1 MAERHVWIPMADG
14 VRLAASLYLPA
25 SRNPCPV
32 LLEALPY
39 RKDDVTAGDR
49 AGYRRL
55 AGEHGYAVARV
66 DLRGT
71 GSSEGVATDE
81 YPPQEQADLCRVI
94 AWLAAQPWSTGAVG
108 MYGTSYSGFNSLQV
122 AAERPPALKAIVA
135 IYATDDRYT
144 DDVHYVGGALR
155 LLDLVDYPLYM
166 VALNA
171 LPPVPALAGAG
182 WRERWRER
190 VEGLEPWLLR
200 WLHEQVDGPYWRH
213 GSLRPAYE
221 RIACPTMLVAG
232 WADGYRNAT
241 FRVLERLRVP
251 TRLLLGPWS
260 HMATDGSLPGPRID
274 LVPELV
280 RWWDRWLRG
289 RRNGVDTAAPVTVF
303 VRQATRPA
311 PDLAEVAG
319 TWRDEPAWPPQRATE
334 LALPLGSGRDR
345 LEVRPDV
352 GAAAW
357 IDCAGHLPFGQPDD
371 QRVDDAWSL
380 TFDWPLE
387 AELEVLGHPR
397 LRVRVAAS
405 TPVAFLSAKLGDV
418 FPDGTS
424 ALVARGFLN
433 LTHRRSHAEPAPL
446 EPVELALHATSWVFP
461 AGHRLRLSLAGADW
475 PNAVPPPPVVLTVER
490 DGSALTLPVLRG
502 PSPLPAPTLPPP
514 SGGRTLSPLDSPQS
528 AGGRT
533 LSPLDSPQSA
543 GGLTLS
549 PPDPPQSAGGL
560 TLSPP
565 DPPPPP
571 AGRPQP
577 TLAAGPETPPAVTG
591 GPEPPAYPLVW
602 RVVRDV
608 LGRTTEAVIGHG
620 GRTELEGGA
629 VVAERYGGTVGTALD
644 PPWRTWATGEA
655 GYRVEW
661 PEATAATTARLDLRG
676 DADAF
681 EVRVDLE
688 VAEAGE
694 PRWNRSWRRRIP
706 RRLG

>member
-14 VRLAASLYLPA
+14 VRLAASLYLPD
-25 SRNPCPV
+25 SRDPVPV

-49 AGYRRL
+49 TEYRRL

-81 YPPQEQADLCRVI
+81 YPPQEQADLCQVI
-94 AWLAAQPWSTGAVG
+94 DWLAAQPWSTGAVG

-200 WLHEQVDGPYWRH
+200 WLQEQVDGPYWRH

-260 HMATDGSLPGPRID
+260 HMATDSSLPGPRID

-289 RRNGVDTAAPVTVF
+289 RRDGADAQAPVTVF
-303 VRQATRPA
+303 VRHATRPA
-311 PDLAEVAG
+311 PDLAEVVGA
-319 TWRDEPAWPPQRATE
+319 WRDEPAWPPERAAE

-345 LEVRPDV
+345 LQVRPDV
-352 GAAAW
+352 GVAGW
-357 IDCAGHLPFGQPDD
+357 IDCAGQLPFGQPDD
-371 QRVDDAWSL
+371 QRADDAWSL

-405 TPVAFLSAKLGDV
+405 APVAFLSAKLCDV

-424 ALVARGFLN
+424 AVVARGLLN

-446 EPVELALHATSWVFP
+446 QPGQVEPVELELHATSWVFP

-475 PNAVPPPPVVLTVER
+475 PNAVPPPAPVVLTVER
-490 DGSALTLPVLRG
+490 DGSVLTLPVLRG
-502 PSPLPAPTLPPP
+502 PSPAPRTADPAG
-514 SGGRTLSPLDSPQS
+514 SGG
-528 AGGRT
+528 A
-533 LSPLDSPQSA
+533 A
-543 GGLTLS
+543 
-549 PPDPPQSAGGL
+549 PDPPA
-560 TLSPP
+560 P
-565 DPPPPP
+565 PPPPP
-571 AGRPQP
+571 AGPDGS
-577 TLAAGPETPPAVTG
+577 AADPPV
-591 GPEPPAYPLVW
+591 EW

-620 GRTELEGGA
+620 GRTTLEGGA
-629 VVAERYGGTVGTALD
+629 VVTERYGGTVGTALD
-644 PPWRTWATGEA
+644 RPWRTWAAGEA
-655 GYRVEW
+655 GYQVEW
-661 PEATAATTARLDLRG
+661 PEATVATTARLDLRA

-688 VAEAGE
+688 VREAGE

-706 RRLG
+706 RRLA

>member
-14 VRLAASLYLPA
+14 VRLAASLYLPDSA
-25 SRNPCPV
+25 DPCPV

-49 AGYRRL
+49 QEYRRL

-94 AWLAAQPWSTGAVG
+94 GWLAAQPWSTGAVG

-122 AAERPPALKAIVA
+122 AAERPPALKAVVA
-135 IYATDDRYT
+135 IYASDDRYT

-171 LPPVPALAGAG
+171 LPPVPALAGLG

-200 WLHEQVDGPYWRH
+200 WLQEQVDGPYWRH
-213 GSLRPAYE
+213 GSLRPDYE

-241 FRVLERLRVP
+241 FRVLERLRAP
-251 TRLLLGPWS
+251 SRLLLGPWS
-260 HMATDGSLPGPRID
+260 HMATDSSVPGPRVD
-274 LVPELV
+274 LVPEMV

-289 RRNGVDTAAPVTVF
+289 RRNGVDTRVPVTVF
-303 VRQATRPA
+303 VRHATRPA
-311 PDLAEVAG
+311 PDLDEVAG
-319 TWRDEPAWPPQRATE
+319 VWRDEPAWPPERAAE

-345 LEVRPDV
+345 LDVRPDV

-371 QRVDDAWSL
+371 QRADDAWSL
-380 TFDWPLE
+380 TFDWPLDRDV
-387 AELEVLGHPR
+387 EVLGHPR
-397 LRVRVAAS
+397 LQVGVAAS
-405 TPVAFLSAKLGDV
+405 APVAFLSAKLCDV

-433 LTHRRSHAEPAPL
+433 LTHRRSHAEPVPL
-446 EPVELALHATSWVFP
+446 EPGRAERVELELHATSWVFP

-475 PNAVPPPPVVLTVER
+475 PNAVPPPAPVVLTVER
-490 DGSALTLPVLRG
+490 DGSVLTLPVLHG
-502 PSPLPAPTLPPP
+502 QSPSPPP
-514 SGGRTLSPLDSPQS
+514 
-528 AGGRT
+528 
-533 LSPLDSPQSA
+533 
-543 GGLTLS
+543 TLS
-549 PPDPPQSAGGL
+549 PPTVAPP
-560 TLSPP
+560 TSPEH
-565 DPPPPP
+565 PPP
-571 AGRPQP
+571 AVP
-577 TLAAGPETPPAVTG
+577 V
-591 GPEPPAYPLVW
+591 VW

-608 LGRTTEAVIGHG
+608 LGRTTEAVIEHG
-620 GRTELEGGA
+620 GRTVLDGGT
-629 VVAERYGGTVGTALD
+629 VVTERYGGTVGTASD
-644 PPWRTWATGEA
+644 RPGRTWATGEA

-661 PEATAATTARLDLRG
+661 PEATVATTARLDLRG

-688 VAEAGE
+688 VRDGDK
-694 PRWNRSWRRRIP
+694 PRWTRSWRRRIP

>member
-1 MAERHVWIPMADG
+1 MAERRVWIPMADG
-14 VRLAASLYLPA
+14 VRLAASLYLPDTA
-25 SRNPCPV
+25 DPCPV

-49 AGYRRL
+49 TEYRRL

-94 AWLAAQPWSTGAVG
+94 DWLANQPWSTGAVG

-182 WRERWRER
+182 WRERWRQR

-200 WLHEQVDGPYWRH
+200 WLQEQVDGPSWRH

-241 FRVLERLRVP
+241 FRVLERLRAP

-260 HMATDGSLPGPRID
+260 HMATDSSLPGPRID

-289 RRNGVDTAAPVTVF
+289 RRNGVDTRAPVTVF
-303 VRQATRPA
+303 VRRSTRPA

-319 TWRDEPAWPPQRATE
+319 AWRDEPAWPPGRAAE
-334 LALPLGSGRDR
+334 LALPLGGGRDR
-345 LEVRPDV
+345 LAVRPDV
-352 GAAAW
+352 GVAAW

-371 QRVDDAWSL
+371 QRADDAWSL

-387 AELEVLGHPR
+387 AELEVLGHP
-397 LRVRVAAS
+397 
-405 TPVAFLSAKLGDV
+405 
-418 FPDGTS
+418 
-424 ALVARGFLN
+424 
-433 LTHRRSHAEPAPL
+433 PAPRAGGGVGAGGVPVGQAL
-446 EPVELALHATSWVFP
+446 RRVPRRDLRPGRPRLPEPHPPALPRRAGAAAAGRGRAGGAGAARHLVGVPGRPPAAAVAGGGGLAERGAAAGAGGADGGAGRLGADP
-461 AGHRLRLSLAGADW
+461 AG
-475 PNAVPPPPVVLTVER
+475 
-490 DGSALTLPVLRG
+490 
-502 PSPLPAPTLPPP
+502 
-514 SGGRTLSPLDSPQS
+514 
-528 AGGRT
+528 
-533 LSPLDSPQSA
+533 
-543 GGLTLS
+543 
-549 PPDPPQSAGGL
+549 
-560 TLSPP
+560 
-565 DPPPPP
+565 
-571 AGRPQP
+571 
-577 TLAAGPETPPAVTG
+577 AAGPEPLAAAAHPSPTPDRRPGPPVHRGANLEPA
-591 GPEPPAYPLVW
+591 GPPG
-602 RVVRDV
+602 RV
-608 LGRTTEAVIGHG
+608 A
-620 GRTELEGGA
+620 GGA
-629 VVAERYGGTVGTALD
+629 GRARPHHRGGDRARRPDRAGRRRGGDRAVRRHGRHHPGGALAHLGDRRGRLPGRVAGGD
-644 PPWRTWATGEA
+644 RRHHRPA
-655 GYRVEW
+655 G
-661 PEATAATTARLDLRG
+661 PARRRRRLRG
-676 DADAF
+676 
-681 EVRVDLE
+681 
-688 VAEAGE
+688 
-694 PRWNRSWRRRIP
+694 P
-706 RRLG
+706 RRP